1 MVYTGMR
8 RLIVT
13 ENITLDGVI
22 EATGGWFDPVGNDGV
37 DQSDQVEFMSNH
49 MLAAD
54 AFLVGRV
61 TFEQMRGFWP
71 KQTEDT
77 TGVSDYLNRVSKYV
91 VSSTLHDPDWVNST
105 VLSGDLDEEIRE
117 LKSQPGGDIV
127 TTGSITL
134 VHALVAAG
142 LVDQYRLFV
151 YPVVLGSG
159 ARLFAEA
166 TSVPGLQLDQAQPF
180 RSGIV
185 ALTYR
190 VLDPS

>member
-1 MVYTGMR
+1 
-8 RLIVT
+8 
-13 ENITLDGVI
+13 
-22 EATGGWFDPVGNDGV
+22 
-37 DQSDQVEFMSNH
+37 MSNH

-91 VSSTLHDPDWVNST
+91 VSSTLHDPDWVHST
-105 VLSGDLDEEIRE
+105 VLSGDLDEGIRE

-134 VHALVAAG
+134 VHRLVAAG

-185 ALTYR
+185 ALTYQ

>member
-1 MVYTGMR
+1 
-8 RLIVT
+8 
-13 ENITLDGVI
+13 
-22 EATGGWFDPVGNDGV
+22 
-37 DQSDQVEFMSNH
+37 
-49 MLAAD
+49 
-54 AFLVGRV
+54 
-61 TFEQMRGFWP
+61 
-71 KQTEDT
+71 
-77 TGVSDYLNRVSKYV
+77 VSKYV

-117 LKSQPGGDIV
+117 LKSQPGGNIV

-166 TSVPGLQLDQAQPF
+166 TSVPGLQLDQVQPF

-185 ALTYR
+185 ALTYQ